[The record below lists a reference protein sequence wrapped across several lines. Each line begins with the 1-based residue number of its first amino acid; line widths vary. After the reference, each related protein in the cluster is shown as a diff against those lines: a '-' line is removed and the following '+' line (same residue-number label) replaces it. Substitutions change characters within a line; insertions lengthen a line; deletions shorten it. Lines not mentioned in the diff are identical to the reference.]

1 MKKIK
6 LGGIIEH
13 TDLSM
18 ISIENIPDRPGI
30 AGLTFQALSHRGIN
44 VEFIIHCLNRKGHS
58 QVILCVS
65 HSKSDETL
73 AVIDGLKPRIGN
85 PEVVINSDIAVISV
99 FGPHFRER
107 PGIAG
112 TFFAALNGRGI
123 NIIAISTSISTCSCV
138 IQAPALPSALKAIGE
153 AFDVPGERMS
163 SD

>member
-13 TDLSM
+13 KDLSL

-30 AGLTFQALSHRGIN
+30 AGLIFQTLSHRGIN
-44 VEFIIHCLNRKGHS
+44 VEFIIHCLNRKGQS

-65 HSKSDETL
+65 KLKGEAAL
-73 AVIDGLKPRIGN
+73 AVLMEIRSRIGD
-85 PEVVINSDIAVISV
+85 PEMFINSDIALLSI

-112 TFFAALNGRGI
+112 TFFGALNFQGI
-123 NIIAISTSISTCSCV
+123 NIMAISTSISTCSCV
-138 IQAPALPSALKAIGE
+138 IPAADLPIAVKAVGE
-153 AFDVPGERMS
+153 AFEVPGGEE
-163 SD
+163 

>member
-13 TDLSM
+13 RDLSM
-18 ISIENIPDRPGI
+18 ISIENIPDRSGI

-65 HSKSDETL
+65 HSESDETL
-73 AVIDGLKPRIGN
+73 AVINELKPRIGN
-85 PEVVINSDIAVISV
+85 PELIINSDIAAISI

-112 TFFAALNGRGI
+112 TFFAALNAKGI
-123 NIIAISTSISTCSCV
+123 NIMAISTSISTCSCV
-138 IQAPALPSALKAIGE
+138 IQSSALPLALTAIGE
-153 AFDVPGERMS
+153 AFDVPGGGE
-163 SD
+163 